1 MILCSCNNSLHCVS
15 MKEICNLKKLTQLDL
30 SENKVERLPDELG
43 GMISLSDL
51 LLSQNQ
57 LDYLP
62 DSIGQYLIYCSL
74 KVSSVA
80 VNCYSCFF
88 RIDLIAKLA
97 YSS

>member
-1 MILCSCNNSLHCVS
+1 

-43 GMISLSDL
+43 NMQSLSDL

-62 DSIGQYLIYCSL
+62 DSIGKCLVHLNTVVHNLILWISFEDCNSGSH
-74 KVSSVA
+74 SSH
-80 VNCYSCFF
+80 N
-88 RIDLIAKLA
+88 
-97 YSS
+97 